1 MDILRGN
8 VERIT
13 FNNPDNGYT
22 VLTLKADP
30 AHSRPKTDG
39 LVTVVGTVPPITGG
53 EDLEFQGTWV
63 ENPRY
68 GRQFKAE
75 TCVPAAP
82 SSREGLIAYLGGG
95 LVKGIGPKTAEKIVR
110 FLGKDALRTMDND
123 PDRVFDVPGLK
134 RDLAEKLIMAWR
146 DGQDSRRALID
157 LQGIGISGAMAA
169 RIVKYMGTDAVQ
181 MVRKNPYTLA
191 DDVYGYGFVRADVVA
206 RSLGLAEDDPNR
218 IRAGLRYTLN
228 QAAFDGHVFL
238 PRAELIRRAGAA
250 LAIGLNEDLL
260 KRIIAEEVFQERLM
274 VEGEAQSD
282 EAAIYTPEF
291 YEAETNAA
299 TLLRR
304 LAGYD
309 SPLTKSASSALG
321 DGLLK
326 SLEREHDLALTNQQR
341 DAAAS
346 VLLHKV
352 TVLTGGPG
360 TGKTTTL
367 KIVIHALDALDATFA
382 LASPTGRA
390 AKRLSEATGHPA
402 MTIHRL
408 LGFFPD
414 TGEFLYDETNPLDI
428 DALILDE
435 TSMLDLMLFDA
446 VLRALKPEAHLMLV
460 GDVDQLPSVGAGNVL
475 RDVIDSGA
483 AQVTRLKTIFRQ
495 EEGSMIIANAHRIN
509 EGEQPILDNNGSDF
523 YFFGA
528 EDAEQTGELIVD
540 IVLNRLPK
548 KFGIDP
554 LRDVQVIAPMY
565 RGPAGVDALNAMLQQ
580 ALNPPS
586 RGLEHRAGSR
596 VLRVGDKVMQT
607 KNNYDLDVFN
617 GDIGYLSEIDREYG
631 IGVEYDGNTVLY
643 EYKDVDQLIHAYCIS
658 THRSQ
663 GSEYPVVVMPVLT
676 QHYVMLQR
684 NLLYTAVTRARQLV
698 VLVGSRRAVGIAVSN
713 DRVTERFSGLRNRL
727 RGRQPF

>member
-1 MDILRGN
+1 MDTLRGH

-30 AHSRPKTDG
+30 LHSRPKIDG
-39 LVTVVGTVPPITGG
+39 MVVVVGTLPPIATG
-53 EDLEFQGTWV
+53 EDLEFTGTWV
-63 ENPRY
+63 ENPKY

-110 FLGKDALRTMDND
+110 FLGKDALRTLDHD

-134 RDLAEKLIMAWR
+134 HDLAEKLIMAWR
-146 DGQDSRRALID
+146 DGQDSRRALIE

-169 RIVKYMGTDAVQ
+169 RIVKYMGTDAPKT
-181 MVRKNPYTLA
+181 VRGNPYTLA
-191 DDVYGYGFVRADVVA
+191 DDVYGYGFVRADAVA
-206 RSLGLAEDDPNR
+206 RGLGVAADDPNR

-238 PRAELIRRAGAA
+238 PRGELIRRAGEA
-250 LAIGLNEDLL
+250 LAIGSNESLI
-260 KRIIAEEVFQERLM
+260 KQIIAEQVFQEYLM
-274 VEGEAQSD
+274 VEGDAQSD

-299 TLLRR
+299 QLLRR
-304 LAGYD
+304 LAGSQ
-309 SPLTKSASSALG
+309 SPLATKADPAL
-321 DGLLK
+321 DTGLLR

-341 DAAAS
+341 DAAAAA
-346 VLLHKV
+346 LLHKV

-367 KIVIHALDALDATFA
+367 KIVIHALDSLEASFA

-390 AKRLSEATGHPA
+390 AKRLSEATGCPA

-414 TGEFLYDETNPLDI
+414 TGEFLYDETNPLDV
-428 DALILDE
+428 DVLVLDE

-475 RDVIDSGA
+475 RDVIESGA

-495 EEGSMIIANAHRIN
+495 EAGSMIIANAHRIN
-509 EGEQPILDNNGSDF
+509 SGEQPILDNNGSDF

-528 EDAEQTGELIVD
+528 EDPEQTGELIVD
-540 IVLNRLPK
+540 IVINRLPK
-548 KFGIDP
+548 RFGIDP

-565 RGPAGVDALNAMLQQ
+565 RGPSGVDALNAMLQG
-580 ALNPPS
+580 ALNPA
-586 RGLEHRAGSR
+586 RGAPETKVSGR

-607 KNNYDLDVFN
+607 KNNYELDVFN
-617 GDIGYLSEIDREYG
+617 GDIGYLDEIDREYG
-631 IGVEYDGNTVLY
+631 VSVEFDGNSVLY
-643 EYKDVDQLIHAYCIS
+643 EFQHVEQLIHAYCIS

-676 QHYVMLQR
+676 QHYIMLQR
-684 NLLYTAVTRARQLV
+684 NLLYTAVTRARQIV
-698 VLVGSRRAVGIAVSN
+698 VLVGSRKAVAIAVGN
-713 DRVTERFSGLRNRL
+713 DRVTERFSGLRARL
-727 RGRQPF
+727 RGRG